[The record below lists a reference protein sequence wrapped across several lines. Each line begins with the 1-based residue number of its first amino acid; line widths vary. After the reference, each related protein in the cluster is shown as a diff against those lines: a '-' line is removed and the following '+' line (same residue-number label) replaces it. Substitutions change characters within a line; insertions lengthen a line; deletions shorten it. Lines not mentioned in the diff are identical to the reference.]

1 MLRLYYLKKAERKV
15 YLLGQSIGPIHSW
28 RVVIA
33 KSVLSRMDK
42 IYDRGYKS
50 YNYVTDVLGV
60 NNNSFLSSDLAFLD
74 LPRQSEPF
82 DIEKF
87 GIQHQRYITFVPSG
101 FWSLYCDDYVRYFE
115 GLLNIT
121 NYLSE
126 ECKKR
131 GMKLVLLPHV
141 LRTSDDRSLV
151 KQMMTAGIGNENIVA
166 VTDVL
171 LPYEARMILGSSY
184 FVPNECMER
193 FRVCKR
199 EFQQSVYHIA
209 KSFRR
214 LSGVIWT
221 YQS

>member
-1 MLRLYYLKKAERKV
+1 LKKAERKV

-42 IYDRGYKS
+42 IYHRGYKS

-151 KQMMTAGIGNENIVA
+151 KQMITAGIGNENTVA